1 MVRCGRFSGLLY
13 TTDDCEQPTGCRRVF
28 THHRDSRGRLFQPD
42 PLLRRQLLDR
52 LRLRQDQAN
61 GDACGRT
68 SPTGPV

>member
-1 MVRCGRFSGLLY
+1 MISKIDSRTKTV
-13 TTDDCEQPTGCRRVF
+13 GCRRVF

-61 GDACGRT
+61 GVACGRT
-68 SPTGPV
+68 PPTGSV